1 MENVCILCRGVFTGK
16 KRVVYPI
23 RRQGVSSYYHHRTLT
38 SLEAAV
44 EDGCDIC
51 KVLSRNI
58 LGSTREDR
66 KPHIGS
72 DFAVSY
78 ELYHYK
84 YRPDEYY
91 VHFYYGGSRSIV
103 TFFRLGQHHERCV
116 KV

>member
-1 MENVCILCRGVFTGK
+1 MENVCILCRGIFTGT

-23 RRQGVSSYYHHRTLT
+23 RRRGVSYYHHRTLT

-78 ELYHYK
+78 ELHHYK
-84 YRPDEYY
+84 FRPDKYS
-91 VHFYYGGSRSIV
+91 VFFYYGRSRSIV
-103 TFFRLGQHHERCV
+103 EFFRLGQHHEHIV

>member
-1 MENVCILCRGVFTGK
+1 MENVCILCRGIFTGK
-16 KRVVYPI
+16 KRVVYRI
-23 RRQGVSSYYHHRTLT
+23 RRRGVFYYHHRTLT

-78 ELYHYK
+78 ELRHYK
-84 YRPDEYY
+84 FRPDEYS
-91 VHFYYGGSRSIV
+91 VFFITGG
-103 TFFRLGQHHERCV
+103 H
-116 KV
+116 